1 MIDLDRE
8 SLLVHV
14 ESDVQLSKLES
25 TLSRDG
31 LTLDVENAGD
41 VTVGAWLESG
51 APGARSAWLDPA
63 DHLVAGF
70 TARIRATNA
79 TFSIRPAPRRAV
91 GPDLTTL
98 VLGMRGKLLALD
110 SVWLRVHRKDVARPV
125 SDKFEDEAGA
135 LGDDEKRLLAEI
147 EEALR

>member
-1 MIDLDRE
+1 MIELDRE

-14 ESDVQLSKLES
+14 ASDVSLTKLET
-25 TLSRDG
+25 TLARDG
-31 LTLDVENAGD
+31 LTLDVENIGD
-41 VTVGAWLESG
+41 ASVGAWLESG

-70 TARIRATNA
+70 TARIRSTNA

-91 GPDLTTL
+91 GPDLSSL
-98 VLGMRGKLLALD
+98 VLGLRGRLLALD
-110 SVWLRVHRKDVARPV
+110 SVWLRVHRKDIARPM
-125 SDKFEDEAGA
+125 SDKFEDEAPPPN
-135 LGDDEKRLLAEI
+135 DDETRLIAAI